1 LKHLEIEGCPMV
13 SSKVPTLNEFYD
25 ALENVRAIA
34 VKTPIMES
42 HWLSEL
48 TGQPVWY
55 KCENLQRTG
64 AYKLRGAYNMMSQ
77 LTDAE
82 KARGVVAASA
92 GNHAQGVA
100 LAAKVLGI
108 KATIFMPVGASLPK
122 YEATL
127 GYGAEVL
134 LTGAIFDETLVAAK
148 EFTAKTGAVF
158 IPPFDDLDIVRGQ
171 GTVALEIMEQLPEVD
186 NILVCLGGGGLT
198 AGVATAAKLKAK
210 ALGRKVKVY
219 AVQAENAA
227 SWPGSLKAGK
237 PTEIKIQ
244 PTIADGIAVAK
255 PGKIPFDLV
264 EEFVDKVITVSE
276 DEIAK
281 AMLAVMERSKLVV
294 EAGGVVGVAAIMS
307 GKLKLKGT
315 TAIVLSGGNIDPLLL
330 QRVIRHGLAASDR
343 YTNISVML
351 PDRPGQLVR
360 TAEAVAA
367 AHANVVEVLH
377 TRHGSGLQIS
387 EVELNLS
394 IETRGKEHRK
404 DLMKSLKAAGLN
416 PRLHED

>member
-1 LKHLEIEGCPMV
+1 MPTSTKISLSEFEKASANV
-13 SSKVPTLNEFYD
+13 SSI
-25 ALENVRAIA
+25 AI
-34 VKTPIMES
+34 KTPMLQS

-48 TGQPVWY
+48 TGQDVWF

-64 AYKLRGAYNMMSQ
+64 AYKLRGAYNLISQ
-77 LTDAE
+77 LTKE
-82 KARGVVAASA
+82 ERKRGVVAASA

-100 LAAKVLGI
+100 LAAQKLGI

-122 YEATL
+122 YQATL
-127 GYGAEVL
+127 SYGAEVKL
-134 LTGAIFDETLVAAK
+134 VGAIFDETLAAAK
-148 EFTAKTGAVF
+148 EYTAKTGAVF
-158 IPPFDDLDIVRGQ
+158 VPPFDHNDVVLGQ
-171 GTVALEIMEQLPEVD
+171 GTVGLEILEQLPEVD

-210 ALGRKVKVY
+210 QLGKKIKVY
-219 AVQAENAA
+219 AVQAEMAA
-227 SWPGSLKAGK
+227 SYPASLRAGK
-237 PTEIKIQ
+237 PVEVKIN

-255 PGKIPFDLV
+255 PGKIPFDLIR
-264 EEFVDKVITVSE
+264 EYVDKVVTVSE

-294 EAGGVVGVAAIMS
+294 EAGGVVGAAALLA

-315 TAIVLSGGNIDPLLL
+315 TAVILSGGNIDPLLL

-360 TAEAVAA
+360 TAQAVAA
-367 AHANVVEVLH
+367 AQANVVEVLH
-377 TRHGSGLQIS
+377 TRHGNGLQIS

-394 IETRGKEHRK
+394 VETRGKEHR
-404 DLMKSLKAAGLN
+404 DVVMKSLKDAGLR